1 MNVEEVIENQP
12 IVIDNGTGVLK
23 AGFAGEDAPKCVF
36 PSMVGRP
43 KHLKIMVQTS
53 SAMDGDSFVGND
65 AAQHRGV
72 MRLNYPMEHG
82 VVEDWGD
89 MEKIWSHVYSKS
101 CLNTSS
107 EMHPVRLCVSCV
119 CECGCCCAAVGCGG
133 LCLA

>member
-107 EMHPVRLCVSCV
+107 EMHPVRLGVW
-119 CECGCCCAAVGCGG
+119 CGVWRAAV
-133 LCLA
+133 LL